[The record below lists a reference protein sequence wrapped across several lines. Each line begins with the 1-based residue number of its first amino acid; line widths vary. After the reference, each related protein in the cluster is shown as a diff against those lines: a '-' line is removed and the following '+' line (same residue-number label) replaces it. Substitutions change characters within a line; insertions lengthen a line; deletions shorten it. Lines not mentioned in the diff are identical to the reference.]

1 MWQIKISYDKKY
13 YIEVWQDSLTK
24 GKKKKKEQD
33 KAPESDIHMI
43 AHSEIL

>member
-24 GKKKKKEQD
+24 GKKEQD

>member
-24 GKKKKKEQD
+24 GKKKEQD